1 MLSSPRS
8 CAYPNHCASA
18 IGAPGTIDQAP
29 LTKISEA
36 MQNIHDDLSAERT
49 YEILLLVIA

>member
-8 CAYPNHCASA
+8 CAYPNHGASA